1 MLFGNVLVAFM
12 ILVIVLSIAG
22 FLASPET
29 NASSA
34 IALIIISLILI
45 ALIKVPKKHYNP
57 APYRVRV

>member
-12 ILVIVLSIAG
+12 ILVIALSIAG
-22 FLASPET
+22 ILASEA
-29 NASSA
+29 NVSIA
-34 IALIIISLILI
+34 IALIIVSLIVI